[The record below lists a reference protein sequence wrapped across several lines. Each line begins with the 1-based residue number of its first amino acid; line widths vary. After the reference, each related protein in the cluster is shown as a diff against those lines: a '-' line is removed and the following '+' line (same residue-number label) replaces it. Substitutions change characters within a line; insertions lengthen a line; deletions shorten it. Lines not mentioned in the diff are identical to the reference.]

1 VIAAIGTDGREPVV
15 WGLGVDEAAAL
26 DDAWN
31 NCNADCGN
39 ARWDS
44 EGSACVAV
52 SPDVTTRI
60 EAGEVSCAALGI
72 SVRTDRDGWI
82 VDAEVRA

>member
-1 VIAAIGTDGREPVV
+1 MIAAIGTDGREPVV
-15 WGLGVDEAAAL
+15 WGLGADEDAAL

-44 EGSACVAV
+44 DGSACVVV
-52 SPDVTTRI
+52 SLDLAACI
-60 EAGEVSCAALGI
+60 EAGEVSCAVLGI
-72 SVRTDRDGWI
+72 FVRTDHDGSI